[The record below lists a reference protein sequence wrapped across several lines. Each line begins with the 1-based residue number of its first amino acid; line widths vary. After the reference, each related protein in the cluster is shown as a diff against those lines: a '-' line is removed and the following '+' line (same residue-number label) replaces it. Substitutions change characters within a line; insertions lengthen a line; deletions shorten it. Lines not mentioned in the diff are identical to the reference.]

1 MCLHQDVIADRIKT
15 VLDKLINTDRLLKE
29 DIRLIYDFMQYTENQ
44 QIPGLLVLILTLKK
58 LLIQFHGISYITL

>member
-1 MCLHQDVIADRIKT
+1 MYLHQDVIVDRIKT

-44 QIPGLLVLILTLKK
+44 QIPG
-58 LLIQFHGISYITL
+58 